1 MCDDENTYGQHRC
14 SMVKTM
20 VPWGDVYGV
29 PWWPSPKNCHNPSRT
44 SDHGTM
50 AHLDVSETWWIIQPT
65 WEYIY
70 TQYIHT
76 HINMI
81 RPYDIKPLFYGDETS
96 SLDIIF
102 AYARII
108 MLNMMKNHDIPM
120 LFLCYFY
127 GISMGLL
134 WDYYGISMGFLWDFY
149 GMTMGFLLYS
159 HDICHAL
166 VDLVWRNCRWSKF
179 GSICAVSQ

>member
-1 MCDDENTYGQHRC
+1 MMKIPMVNTDVLWSKPWCHGVMYMGCHDDH
-14 SMVKTM
+14 
-20 VPWGDVYGV
+20 P
-29 PWWPSPKNCHNPSRT
+29 PRT
-44 SDHGTM
+44 AIIQVELLTM
-50 AHLDVSETWWIIQPT
+50 APWHIWMCLKPGELSNQHGNI
-65 WEYIY
+65 YI
-70 TQYIHT
+70 QYIHT

-134 WDYYGISMGFLWDFY
+134 WDYYGIPMGFLWDDY
-149 GMTMGFLLYS
+149 GIF
-159 HDICHAL
+159 I
-166 VDLVWRNCRWSKF
+166 VF
-179 GSICAVSQ
+179 P